1 MRPNEVL
8 IVMETILITGGAGF
22 IGTNFV
28 EYFAQ
33 KYPAYRLIDLDAMT
47 YAANKEA
54 FPRQAKLSNVIPIHG
69 DVCDESAV
77 RDLMEEYDVTGVIHF
92 AAESHVDNSIADPM
106 RFVFTNI
113 HGTTVMLDAA
123 LRYWQR
129 TGRLA
134 SSRFHHVS
142 TDEVF
147 GTLGETGFF
156 DENSAYAPNS
166 PYSASKA
173 ASDLMARSYAK
184 TYGMNVTL
192 SNCSNNYGPWQH
204 DEKLIPTIIRRC
216 LAHTLVPLYGNGLN
230 VRDWLWVNDHC
241 RALDLIFHQA
251 ALGARYNV
259 GGHCERSNL
268 DIAEGICRLLDEMLP
283 WSGHQY
289 RELITFVDDRP
300 GHDFRY
306 AVDAQKLER
315 DLGWEPTMPFLVGLK
330 QTVEWYLARYKA
342 AGEI

>member
-1 MRPNEVL
+1 MQLSGIGSVL
-8 IVMETILITGGAGF
+8 
-22 IGTNFV
+22 
-28 EYFAQ
+28 
-33 KYPAYRLIDLDAMT
+33 
-47 YAANKEA
+47 
-54 FPRQAKLSNVIPIHG
+54 
-69 DVCDESAV
+69 
-77 RDLMEEYDVTGVIHF
+77 
-92 AAESHVDNSIADPM
+92 
-106 RFVFTNI
+106 
-113 HGTTVMLDAA
+113 
-123 LRYWQR
+123 
-129 TGRLA
+129 GRLA

-216 LAHTLVPLYGNGLN
+216 LSHSLVPLYGNGLN

-251 ALGARYNV
+251 APGARYNV

-268 DIAEGICRLLDEMLP
+268 AIAEGICRLLDEMHP

-315 DLGWEPTMPFLVGLK
+315 DLGWKPTMPFLVGLK